1 MKLETRPAAAEK
13 RQPMVTDR
21 LPAAAS
27 EEQLWS
33 AYARRR
39 DARLRERLV
48 ERYRRLAYT
57 ALKQLHCTG
66 NEDLEQVAL
75 LGLIEAI
82 DRFDPTSGHHFS
94 SFALPTILGELRHYL
109 RDQSRLIRCP
119 RPLFDLR
126 AAVIARRRNLRQ
138 QIGRDPSLAEIARDL
153 GTDLEHVVEAMAT
166 EDICHPASFDQ
177 APSGQE
183 EDRSPLSEECLG
195 AEDPELARVEERIG
209 WRQVLEHLDP
219 RLREVIELRY
229 YQNLSQER
237 AAGRLGVSQMQVSRL
252 ERRAIDRLR
261 CQMAAR

>member
-1 MKLETRPAAAEK
+1 
-13 RQPMVTDR
+13 MVTDC

-33 AYARRR
+33 VYAQCR
-39 DARLRERLV
+39 DTRLREQLV
-48 ERYRRLAYT
+48 ERYRRLAYA
-57 ALKQLHCTG
+57 ALKQLHCMG

-82 DRFDPTSGHHFS
+82 DRFDPASGHHFS
-94 SFALPTILGELRHYL
+94 SFAVPTILGELRHYL

-126 AAVIARRRNLRQ
+126 AAVIARQCDLRQ
-138 QIGRDPSLAEIARDL
+138 QIGRDPSLAETARDL
-153 GTDLEHVVEAMAT
+153 GVDLEQVVEAMAT
-166 EDICHPASFDQ
+166 EDTCHPASFDQ
-177 APSGQE
+177 MPPGHE
-183 EDRSPLSEECLG
+183 EDRSALSEECLG

-209 WRQVLEHLDP
+209 WRQVLDHLDP
-219 RLREVIELRY
+219 RLREVIELRF
-229 YQNLSQER
+229 YQNLSQEK

-261 CQMAAR
+261 CQVAAG